1 MTVKEL
7 MEELKEFNPNLPVAR
22 DAMEGEGSGVR
33 IIHCVDVVTEP
44 TEPWDHGIMDV
55 VLIS

>member
-7 MEELKEFNPNLPVAR
+7 IEELQKFNPNLPVAR

-33 IIHCVDVVTEP
+33 IIHSMDAATKP
-44 TEPWDHGIMDV
+44 TGPFDRDIIDV